1 MQKNEKHIYKKIN
14 LMKTSYKNL
23 YNKISNNNTFYKSY
37 SPQNITLK
45 KNQTSSNFILYKMNS
60 FNNNENSNKKEN
72 KKISTNDLNLLFSK
86 RNNFINTINMD
97 ENYLRL
103 ISSKNIK
110 NKRVSSILY
119 NLKNKSYFIQKR
131 TDLIK
136 TKFLLGKK
144 NYYKRLFYIKNEG
157 ITSIDKNYSPLLQL
171 NINYNI
177 YNDNIKS
184 FRKTKNNFSFPFIN
198 KKQEKKFISIKIKK
212 NNIKNIDNVEG
223 DDLLDKYIKHN
234 NNIFFKRNNNNLI
247 IENKKFNSENIL
259 IEDNYNEYLND
270 ISSDSN
276 KNKYEINI
284 LKNKIDNSI
293 YDKKDINIKP
303 KEIKIYKL
311 KKYILKGNNQQNNN
325 SNKNE
330 ILYNSILKQK
340 VYCK

>member
-23 YNKISNNNTFYKSY
+23 YNKKSNNNTFYKSY

-131 TDLIK
+131 IDLIK

-177 YNDNIKS
+177 YNNNIKS

-212 NNIKNIDNVEG
+212 NNTKNIVKD
-223 DDLLDKYIKHN
+223 DDLL
-234 NNIFFKRNNNNLI
+234 
-247 IENKKFNSENIL
+247 
-259 IEDNYNEYLND
+259 DNYNEYLND

-325 SNKNE
+325 NNKNE

>member
-45 KNQTSSNFILYKMNS
+45 KNRTSSNFILYKMNS

-72 KKISTNDLNLLFSK
+72 KKISTNDLNSLISK

-212 NNIKNIDNVEG
+212 NNIKNIVKDN
-223 DDLLDKYIKHN
+223 DLL
-234 NNIFFKRNNNNLI
+234 
-247 IENKKFNSENIL
+247 
-259 IEDNYNEYLND
+259 DNYNEYLND

-303 KEIKIYKL
+303 KEIKICKL